1 MRQKPRIIRTI
12 LLPIVLILLICMSSN
27 EKPWIKEL
35 DKNGIT
41 IYLRD
46 YQGSQFKEFKAMTI
60 VKAPIKNILN
70 LLTDFKSYPKW
81 VFGNKNTIMFEKKNN
96 EDFIY
101 YTIVKSPKPVEDRDL
116 IIEFKIVELS
126 DKKCSVTTITLP
138 KYLKEK
144 PGIIRVK
151 QFIGTWE
158 LVKINETETLVTT
171 QCHSEPGWE
180 IPAWVINYMIVT
192 GPYETLGKMKKML
205 K

>member
-81 VFGNKNTIMFEKKNN
+81 VFGNKNTIMFEKKTMK
-96 EDFIY
+96 I
-101 YTIVKSPKPVEDRDL
+101 SS
-116 IIEFKIVELS
+116 IIQLS
-126 DKKCSVTTITLP
+126 NHLNLLRI
-138 KYLKEK
+138 
-144 PGIIRVK
+144 
-151 QFIGTWE
+151 
-158 LVKINETETLVTT
+158 ET
-171 QCHSEPGWE
+171 
-180 IPAWVINYMIVT
+180 
-192 GPYETLGKMKKML
+192 
-205 K
+205 